1 MALIKCKECKTEVSS
16 KAVACPKC
24 GVRIAS
30 KSMGLGSIF
39 SLLFLVVIVGYT
51 FSPNRNTNTPTPSTN
66 INSSQ
71 PSSISVVE
79 KTLATATDKAL
90 NTGLPLL
97 IAPFHRPFQYIGMS
111 VADAAK
117 STGGTPNKA
126 HNIIIDSEQSH
137 LLLEAEG
144 NFISFVEVELKK
156 TSPCSQSVSF
166 DPETIL
172 GALSINPSELEFVRK
187 KTHSHVY
194 YDHKRKLKISVSCDY
209 DGGPL
214 TVAFSSKYYGM

>member
-16 KAVACPKC
+16 KAVTCPKC

-30 KSMGLGSIF
+30 KPMGCGGIF
-39 SLLFLVVIVGYT
+39 ALLFLAVIFVFM
-51 FSPNRNTNTPTPSTN
+51 FSPNSTTTTSTPVTSF
-66 INSSQ
+66 SSDQ
-71 PSSISVVE
+71 FNNASVVE

-117 STGGTPNKA
+117 STGSTPNKV

-137 LLLEAEG
+137 MLLEAEG

-166 DPETIL
+166 DPEPIL

-194 YDHKRKLKISVSCDY
+194 YDHKRKLQVIVSCQY
-209 DGGPL
+209 DGAPL
-214 TVAFSSKYYGM
+214 SVGFSSKYYGM

>member
-1 MALIKCKECKTEVSS
+1 MSLIKCKECNTEVSS
-16 KAVACPKC
+16 KAVTCPRC

-30 KSMGLGSIF
+30 KPMGCGSF
-39 SLLFLVVIVGYT
+39 FALLFLAVISVFI
-51 FSPNRNTNTPTPSTN
+51 FSPNSTTTTSIPSTSLSSGQS
-66 INSSQ
+66 NSA
-71 PSSISVVE
+71 SVVE

-117 STGGTPNKA
+117 STGGTPNKV

-137 LLLEAEG
+137 MLLEAEG
-144 NFISFVEVELKK
+144 NFISLVEVELKK

-166 DPETIL
+166 DPEPIL

-187 KTHSHVY
+187 QTHVHIY
-194 YDHKRKLKISVSCDY
+194 YDHKRKLKVSVSCDY

-214 TVAFSSKYYGM
+214 TVAFSSKYYGE